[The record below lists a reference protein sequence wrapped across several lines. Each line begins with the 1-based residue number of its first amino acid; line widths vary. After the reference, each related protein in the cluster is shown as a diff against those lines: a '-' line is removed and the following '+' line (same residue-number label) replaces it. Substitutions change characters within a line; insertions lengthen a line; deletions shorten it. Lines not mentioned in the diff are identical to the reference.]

1 LYSNSVLWGMISQ
14 TPIPASLWNTVPPK
28 AQAAV
33 SALVGSLEQ
42 RMAELEAENAELR
55 RRLEQ
60 LEHELQKIHQR
71 KKHPQN
77 GRIDPKVPRTDRRR
91 KEHRK
96 HPGTF
101 RPEPPPGT
109 EFTEHDVRPQQCSHC
124 GATDLEPTGQFEDH
138 FVADIPEPK
147 IEWHRYRRHVY
158 RCRCCEQTCQGRGD
172 LELPGSH
179 IGPRARLLTCYSR
192 AHLGI
197 SLGKTQNLLH
207 DFFGLT
213 VSRAGLLG
221 HLHWGGQL
229 FAPVVEE
236 LLELLR
242 QSPVV
247 QGDETGWR
255 INGKTAWAW
264 CFRDPRL
271 ALFLIDRHRSRDV
284 IVRVLGESFAGT
296 LVSDFYAAYNGLD
309 CAKQRCLVHLLRELA
324 KLREELP
331 WQSVR
336 AFIQPLI
343 DLFRDAIQLGK
354 DREKLGHAAFHEAYK
369 LIIDRFDDLMLKTQ
383 TRHPDC
389 LRIWKR
395 LYKHCDELFTFL
407 DDSRVP
413 ADNNGTERDIRS
425 LAAARSDGGTHR
437 TDWSA
442 AAFAR
447 IKSIIVTSMK
457 NGVRFIEYGT
467 EVVRAKLRGERLPL
481 PLAATTDTS

>member
-1 LYSNSVLWGMISQ
+1 MD
-14 TPIPASLWNTVPPK
+14 
-28 AQAAV
+28 
-33 SALVGSLEQ
+33 EQ
-42 RMAELEAENAELR
+42 QLRERIAELEAENAELR
-55 RRLEQ
+55 RRLAQ
-60 LEHELQKIHQR
+60 LEHELQRIHQR
-71 KKHPQN
+71 GKRPRN
-77 GRIDPKVPRTDRRR
+77 GHHDPKGPRADHRR

-96 HPGTF
+96 HPGF
-101 RPEPPPGT
+101 IRPEPPPNT
-109 EFTEHDVRPQQCSHC
+109 DFVEHDVHPQQCSHC
-124 GATDLEPTGQFEDH
+124 GSSDLEPTDQFDDH

-147 IEWHRYRRHVY
+147 VQWQRFRRHVY
-158 RCRCCEQTCQGRGD
+158 RCRCCGQTCQGRGD

-179 IGPRARLLTCYSR
+179 IGPRARLLTCYGR

-221 HLHWGGQL
+221 HLRWGGQL

-236 LLELLR
+236 LFELLR

-255 INGKTAWAW
+255 INGQIAWAW

-271 ALFLIDRHRSRDV
+271 ALYLIDRHRSRDV
-284 IVRVLGESFAGT
+284 IVAVLGESFAGT

-309 CAKQRCLVHLLRELA
+309 CAKQRCLVHLLRELV

-343 DLFRDAIQLGK
+343 DLFRDAIELGK
-354 DREKLGHAAFHEAYK
+354 DREKLGEVGFDDAYK
-369 LIIDRFDDLMLKTQ
+369 RIIDRFDDLMLGTQ

-407 DDSRVP
+407 DDPQVP

-425 LAAARSDGGTHR
+425 LAAARNDGGTHR

-447 IKSIIVTSMK
+447 IKSVIVTGMK

-467 EVVRAKLRGERLPL
+467 QVVRAKLRGDRLPL
-481 PLAATTDTS
+481 PLATAPDTS

>member
-1 LYSNSVLWGMISQ
+1 MAHI
-14 TPIPASLWNTVPPK
+14 A
-28 AQAAV
+28 
-33 SALVGSLEQ
+33 SLEQ
-42 RMAELEAENAELR
+42 RIADLEAENADLR
-55 RRLEQ
+55 RRLAQVEHQ
-60 LEHELQKIHQR
+60 LQNIHQR
-71 KKHPQN
+71 GKRP
-77 GRIDPKVPRTDRRR
+77 
-91 KEHRK
+91 
-96 HPGTF
+96 PGAATSPTAREPTAAARDIVSIPAAF
-101 RPEPPPGT
+101 GPEPPPGT
-109 EFTEHDVRPQQCSHC
+109 VFIEHDVRPEQCPHC
-124 GATDLEPTGQFEDH
+124 GACDLEPTGQFEDH

-147 IEWHRYRRHVY
+147 LEWHRYRRHVY
-158 RCRCCEQTCQGRGD
+158 RCRCCQRTCQGRGD

-197 SLGKTQNLLH
+197 SLGKTRDLLH

-213 VSRAGLLG
+213 ISRAGLLG
-221 HLHWGGQL
+221 HLRWGGQL
-229 FAPVVEE
+229 FAPVVDE
-236 LLELLR
+236 LRELLR

-255 INGKTAWAW
+255 IDGQPCWAW

-284 IVRVLGESFAGT
+284 LIRVLGESFAGT

-354 DREKLGHAAFHEAYK
+354 DREKLGRATFHEAYRR
-369 LIIDRFDDLMLKTQ
+369 IIDRFDELMLETRS
-383 TRHPDC
+383 RHPDC
-389 LRIWKR
+389 VRIWKR

-407 DDSRVP
+407 DDPAVP

-425 LAAARSDGGTHR
+425 LAAARNDGGTHR
-437 TDWSA
+437 ADWSA

-447 IKSIIVTSMK
+447 LKSVIVTGMK
-457 NGVRFIEYGT
+457 NQVRFIQYGI

-481 PLAATTDTS
+481 PLAATPDTS

>member
-1 LYSNSVLWGMISQ
+1 MVPPPS
-14 TPIPASLWNTVPPK
+14 IPAPLWNTIPPE

-33 SALVGSLEQ
+33 LALVASLEQ
-42 RMAELEAENAELR
+42 RIADLEAENADLR
-55 RRLEQ
+55 RRLAQVEHQ
-60 LEHELQKIHQR
+60 LQTIRQR
-71 KKHPQN
+71 
-77 GRIDPKVPRTDRRR
+77 GRRPVHRRDDPNTPRTDRRR
-91 KEHRK
+91 QEHRQ
-96 HPGTF
+96 HPGCF

-109 EFTEHDVRPQQCSHC
+109 VFIEHDVHPEQCSHC
-124 GATDLEPTGQFEDH
+124 GASDLEPTGQYDDH
-138 FVADIPEPK
+138 VMADLPEPK
-147 IEWHRYRRHVY
+147 IEWHRYRRYVY
-158 RCRCCEQTCQGRGD
+158 RCRCCQRTCQGRGD
-172 LELPGSH
+172 LELPGAH
-179 IGPRARLLTCYSR
+179 LGPRARLLTCYGR

-197 SLGKTQNLLH
+197 SLGKTQDLLH

-213 VSRAGLLG
+213 ISRAGLLG
-221 HLHWGGQL
+221 HLRWGGQL
-229 FAPVVEE
+229 FAPVVDE

-255 INGKTAWAW
+255 INGQPAWAW

-284 IVRVLGESFAGT
+284 LVRTLGASFAGT
-296 LVSDFYAAYNGLD
+296 LVSDFYAVYNGLD

-343 DLFRDAIQLGK
+343 ELFQDAIQLGK
-354 DREKLGHAAFHEAYK
+354 DREKLGPEAFFPAYQR
-369 LIIDRFDDLMLKTQ
+369 LIDRFDDVMLKTQ
-383 TRHPDC
+383 SRHPDC
-389 LRIWKR
+389 VRIWKR

-407 DDSRVP
+407 DDPAVP

-425 LAAARSDGGTHR
+425 LAAARNDGGTHR
-437 TDWSA
+437 ADWSA

-447 IKSIIVTSMK
+447 LKSIIVTGMK
-457 NGVRFIEYGT
+457 NHVRFIQYGID
-467 EVVRAKLRGERLPL
+467 VVRAKLRGERLPL
-481 PLAATTDTS
+481 PLAATPDTS

>member
-1 LYSNSVLWGMISQ
+1 MAAQ
-14 TPIPASLWNTVPPK
+14 PPIPPPLWNTIPPE
-28 AQAAV
+28 AQAALL
-33 SALVGSLEQ
+33 ALIASLEQ
-42 RMAELEAENAELR
+42 RIADLEAENADLR
-55 RRLEQ
+55 RRLAQVEHQ
-60 LEHELQKIHQR
+60 LQNIRQR
-71 KKHPQN
+71 GKRLSHRRDEPHSL
-77 GRIDPKVPRTDRRR
+77 RTDRRR
-91 KEHRK
+91 QDHRQ
-96 HPGTF
+96 HPGCF
-101 RPEPPPGT
+101 RPQPPPGT
-109 EFTEHDVRPQQCSHC
+109 VFIEHDVRPQQCSHC
-124 GATDLEPTGQFEDH
+124 GACNLEATGQFEDH
-138 FVADIPEPK
+138 VVADLPEPQL
-147 IEWHRYRRHVY
+147 EWHRYRRYIY
-158 RCRCCEQTCQGRGD
+158 RCRSCQRTCQGRGD

-192 AHLGI
+192 APLGI
-197 SLGKTQNLLH
+197 SLGKTRDLLH

-213 VSRAGLLG
+213 ISRPGLLG
-221 HLHWGGQL
+221 HLRWGGQL
-229 FAPVVEE
+229 FAPVVDE
-236 LLELLR
+236 LLEWLR

-255 INGKTAWAW
+255 IDGQPAWAW

-284 IVRVLGESFAGT
+284 LIRVLGASFAGT

-343 DLFRDAIQLGK
+343 DLFGDAIQLGK
-354 DREKLGHAAFHEAYK
+354 DREKLGHAAFHESYK
-369 LIIDRFDDLMLKTQ
+369 RIIDRFDELMLETRS
-383 TRHPDC
+383 RHPDC
-389 LRIWKR
+389 VRIWKR

-407 DDSRVP
+407 DDPPVP

-437 TDWSA
+437 ADWSA

-447 IKSIIVTSMK
+447 LKSVIVTGMK
-457 NGVRFIEYGT
+457 NQVRFIQYGI
-467 EVVRAKLRGERLPL
+467 EVVRA
-481 PLAATTDTS
+481 